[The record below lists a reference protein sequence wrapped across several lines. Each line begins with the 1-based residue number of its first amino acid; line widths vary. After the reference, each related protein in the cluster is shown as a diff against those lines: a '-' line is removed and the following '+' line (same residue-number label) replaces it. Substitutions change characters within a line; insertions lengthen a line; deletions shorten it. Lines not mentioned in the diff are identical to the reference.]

1 MWAMMQKFLM
11 LVMGTYRTRPHR
23 NCYFQ
28 LNFRAGKFQTSYS
41 VAAPNAQ
48 CLVALR
54 KGGRRYLL
62 EAVLAGVGGGGGR
75 RGGEAENAAA
85 GGGGEKARAGGGG
98 EGDGRSAAT

>member
-1 MWAMMQKFLM
+1 MVDVGDDAE
-11 LVMGTYRTRPHR
+11 VPDVGDG
-23 NCYFQ
+23 N
-28 LNFRAGKFQTSYS
+28 
-41 VAAPNAQ
+41 
-48 CLVALR
+48 
-54 KGGRRYLL
+54 LL